1 MELGEVLAEDAP
13 DPANRQWKKIARM
26 PFPVFGLVPQPTIEE
41 FGLSSHGSGFDG
53 AGLRDGNVGLSYT
66 VIHDPTNRSDP
77 ANFADLEDDIR
88 QQLDVVPAS
97 PYPEWL
103 AARIERQRYP
113 MLHNAVRTTWH
124 RDPENGPSLAQ
135 TLIAHITDVL
145 TTSFRRERGLEGKL
159 GSLPPAP
166 DVTLACVQHDAFLT
180 VNGVSHPAARID
192 TDPHVFAI
200 GTHLDD
206 STFVTAVVS
215 RDELQHV
222 VIELETRQAK
232 SPPW

>member
-13 DPANRQWKKIARM
+13 DPADRQWETIARM

-41 FGLSSHGSGFDG
+41 CGLSSHGSGFDG
-53 AGLRDGNVGLSYT
+53 AGLREGNVGLSYI

-77 ANFADLEDDIR
+77 TNFADLEDDIR
-88 QQLDVVPAS
+88 QQLDVVPVS
-97 PYPEWL
+97 PYTEWL

-135 TLIAHITDVL
+135 TLVDHVADVL
-145 TTSFRRERGLEGKL
+145 TTSFRPERGLEGKL
-159 GSLPPAP
+159 SSLPPAP
-166 DVTLACVQHDAFLT
+166 DMTLAGVQYDAFLT

-200 GTHLDD
+200 GTQLND
-206 STFVTAVVS
+206 STFVTALVS
-215 RDELQHV
+215 RDELPHF
-222 VIELETRQAK
+222 VIELATRQPK
-232 SPPW
+232 SPT

>member
-1 MELGEVLAEDAP
+1 MELGGDLAEDAP
-13 DPANRQWKKIARM
+13 DPADRQWEKIARM
-26 PFPVFGLVPQPTIEE
+26 PFPVFGLIPQPTIEE

-53 AGLRDGNVGLSYT
+53 AGLREGNVGLSYA
-66 VIHDPTNRSDP
+66 VIRDPTSRSDP
-77 ANFADLEDDIR
+77 TNFADLEDDIR
-88 QQLDVVPAS
+88 QQLDVVPVS

-124 RDPENGPSLAQ
+124 RDPESGPSLAQ
-135 TLIAHITDVL
+135 TLVDHVTDVL
-145 TTSFRRERGLEGKL
+145 TTNFRRERGLEGKL

-166 DVTLACVQHDAFLT
+166 DMTLAGVQHDAFLT
-180 VNGVSHPAARID
+180 VDGVSHRAAHID

-200 GTHLDD
+200 GTHVND

-215 RDELQHV
+215 RDELPHF
-222 VIELETRQAK
+222 VIELATRQPK
-232 SPPW
+232 SPT